1 MGCLLSLMSFFS
13 SSEMHS
19 QFSVRLPNS
28 LRGFRSGVS
37 GSDHIIIDVGC
48 EMQPSHWLHTVI
60 PAGPCKTYP
69 SIGEFNAD
77 RMGERRNTMEE
88 WVVKVGRDGKELV
101 RRQIV
106 EGVLT

>member
-1 MGCLLSLMSFFS
+1 MSTLFNELLLFFRDAFPIQR
-13 SSEMHS
+13 E
-19 QFSVRLPNS
+19 VANS

-77 RMGERRNTMEE
+77 RMGERGNTMEE
-88 WVVKVGRDGKELV
+88 WKNGWIRLVEMGKSWPD
-101 RRQIV
+101 RQRV
-106 EGVLT
+106 EGV